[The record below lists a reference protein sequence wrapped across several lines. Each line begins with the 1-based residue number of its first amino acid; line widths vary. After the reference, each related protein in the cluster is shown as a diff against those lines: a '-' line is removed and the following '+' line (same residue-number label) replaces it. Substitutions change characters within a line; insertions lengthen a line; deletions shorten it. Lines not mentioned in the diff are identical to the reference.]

1 MNVFEIIVAILQVAA
16 MLLAAPLVT
25 GIIKKLKAKMQHRV
39 GASILQPYRD
49 LRKLM
54 RKETVVSESA
64 SPMFR
69 VIPYICML
77 SMVLLALMVPFVYSK
92 VLSPYSDLI
101 AMVYIFTMF
110 RFAMVLGGLE
120 GGSTF
125 GGMGSSREVMMSILI
140 EPALLLSIMTLS
152 AITHAGFNVSAIT
165 EAMCSMGALAIGPAL
180 LLAGSSFVITMVAEN
195 ARVPFDNPDTHLELT
210 MVHEGMILEYSGRGL
225 AMMEYSSML
234 RLMLFMTMMGTL
246 FFPWGVAT
254 TLDPLALL
262 IALVTITLKLLLFA
276 FVIAFIESTVAKM
289 RLFKIPNLLTASFT
303 LSLLA
308 MISLYV
314 L

>member
-25 GIIKKLKAKMQHRV
+25 GIIKKIKAKMQHRV

>member
-77 SMVLLALMVPFVYSK
+77 SMVLLALMVPFLYSK

>member
-1 MNVFEIIVAILQVAA
+1 MNVFEIIVAVLQVAA

-25 GIIKKLKAKMQHRV
+25 GIIKKIKAKMQHRV

>member
-1 MNVFEIIVAILQVAA
+1 MTTMELAVVIIQALTLILI
-16 MLLAAPLVT
+16 APLVT
-25 GIIKKLKAKMQHRV
+25 GIIKKLKAKMQHRI
-39 GASILQPYRD
+39 GSSIFQPYRD
-49 LRKLM
+49 IRKLLL
-54 RKETVVSESA
+54 KETVMSESA
-64 SPMFR
+64 TPLFR
-69 VIPYICML
+69 LIPYICMV
-77 SMVLLALMVPFVYSK
+77 SMVLLALMVPFIYYK
-92 VLSPYSDLI
+92 VASPFSDLI

-152 AITHAGFNVSAIT
+152 AITHAGFSVSAIT
-165 EAMCSMGALAIGPAL
+165 ENMCNMGALALGPAL

-234 RLMLFMTMMGTL
+234 RLTLFMTMMGTL
-246 FFPWGVAT
+246 FFPWGIAT
-254 TLDPLALL
+254 TLDLPALL
-262 IALVTITLKLLLFA
+262 LSVFTVILKLLLFA
-276 FVIAFIESTVAKM
+276 FLIALIESTVAKM

>member
-1 MNVFEIIVAILQVAA
+1 MNVFEIIVAVLQVAA